1 MNTDPSDLWRDARVL
16 APMVR
21 LSTLP
26 LRLLCLERGA
36 TLVCSQETH
45 AAKLLAA
52 RAVTPACG
60 GVEFRGAGGNV
71 VFRTHPLER
80 GRVVCQLGAAEAGSA
95 LRAALLVA
103 PHVAA
108 VDLNMGCPKRSAWAG
123 GGTGVA
129 LLRDPERAADI
140 VRTLRRN
147 LGVPVS
153 VKVRLLGGKDAA
165 SEGGAGAGAAAVA
178 AAAAAAARE
187 TLETMRRLESA
198 GAQAIVV
205 HARRAHEVG
214 EAEGAARWAELR
226 PLASALGVPVLANG
240 GVGAREQE
248 EEEEEEEEE
257 GEEGEEEGGCG
268 VGCRRHHRR
277 RRGILALSAARAA
290 RRLRESGCA
299 GVVVGR
305 AALQSGGRIFGALRA
320 GMRLPAGGGEG
331 SGSDEG
337 SDSDGGTVAA
347 AAAAAAAAD
356 DDDDDEDDDD
366 VFADCRRYCELCVDT
381 ANCVPNS
388 AFVLLWML
396 REGGQLQSA
405 HARGTAAAKT
415 LRQLAGVWGL
425 GEHFDRG
432 GAARAPP
439 APPSHHYSADFFYGG
454 SGGGGGGGGGSSGD
468 HDSVYAGSHAAPR
481 ASALPRKRPRGAAPP
496 PDFKVPLQRRFQQR
510 KEALPAY
517 APLADAPPEAKELG
531 WFAPAYRCAVTLAGG
546 RTFAS
551 GFCRTK
557 KKAEQQAAAVA
568 LQELEPAHPALQR
581 CRHARRR
588 ARLLLAA
595 EEGAGEP
602 GALQDPPA
610 GAVARGT
617 KQRCATLTRRERRE

>member
-1 MNTDPSDLWRDARVL
+1 MATDPSDLWRDARVL

-52 RAVTPACG
+52 RAVAPACG

-80 GRVVCQLGAAEAGSA
+80 GRVVCQLGAAEAASA
-95 LRAALLVA
+95 LRAALLVE

-108 VDLNMGCPKRSAWAG
+108 VDLNMGCPKRSALAG

-165 SEGGAGAGAAAVA
+165 ERGAGSHAGMLGTAGAGAAAVA
-178 AAAAAAARE
+178 AAAAAAARD

-214 EAEGAARWAELR
+214 EAEGAVRWAALR

-240 GVGAREQE
+240 GVGARGE
-248 EEEEEEEEE
+248 EEGVEGEEEEEEE
-257 GEEGEEEGGCG
+257 GGGG
-268 VGCRRHHRR
+268 GAGHRRRHRRHHRR
-277 RRGILALSAARAA
+277 RGSLALAAARAA
-290 RRLRESGCA
+290 WRLRESGCA
-299 GVVVGR
+299 GLVVGR

-320 GMRLPAGGGEG
+320 GMRLPARGGEG
-331 SGSDEG
+331 GGSDEG
-337 SDSDGGTVAA
+337 SDSDNDGGT
-347 AAAAAAAAD
+347 AAAAD
-356 DDDDDEDDDD
+356 DDEEDDD

-388 AFVLLWML
+388 VFVLLWML

-405 HARGTAAAKT
+405 RARGTAAAKT

-439 APPSHHYSADFFYGG
+439 APPSHHYSTDFFY
-454 SGGGGGGGGGSSGD
+454 GGGGGGGSGGD
-468 HDSVYAGSHAAPR
+468 DDGDNVYAGAHAVPR
-481 ASALPRKRPRGAAPP
+481 TKRPRGAAA

-517 APLADAPPEAKELG
+517 APLAEAPPEAKELG

-546 RTFAS
+546 RTFTS

-588 ARLLLAA
+588 ARLLLAV

-610 GAVARGT
+610 DAVA
-617 KQRCATLTRRERRE
+617 